1 MNKKIN
7 CVIVDDDRFA
17 IETLEDYIRHLP
29 NLRLLKT
36 YTNSVEAASELSFMN
51 ERVLIFLDID
61 MPHYSGL
68 QLAEKLKDKSFQVI
82 FTTAHS
88 NYAVDA
94 FRVRAR
100 HYLLKPIGLDDF
112 IDVVTDVIAHTPEWL
127 MEDAQ
132 DAEALFL
139 RTGER
144 NKLTRVL
151 KKDIIYI
158 QGAGNYVDVFLDDLR
173 LSTYMTMLE
182 MEALLEKDQRFY
194 RIQKS
199 YIINER
205 HIKKIDGNTIYLLGH
220 KVSMSIN
227 YNEKFVNYLNACT
240 LRSNRINSA

>member
-7 CVIVDDDRFA
+7 CVIIDDDRFA
-17 IETLEDYIRHLP
+17 IDTLEDYIKHLP
-29 NLRLLKT
+29 KLQLLKT
-36 YTNSVEAASELSFMN
+36 YTNSIEAASELSVMQTS
-51 ERVLIFLDID
+51 VLIFLDID

-68 QLAEKLKDKSFQVI
+68 QLAQKLKDRSFQII

-88 NYAVDA
+88 GYAVDA

-100 HYLLKPIGLDDF
+100 HYLLKPIGLGEF
-112 IDVVTDVIAHTPEWL
+112 VDVVTDVIAHTPDWMIEPY
-127 MEDAQ
+127 Q

-158 QGAGNYVDVFLDDLR
+158 QGAGNYVDVFLEDLR

-182 MEALLEKDQRFY
+182 MEALLERDQRFY

-220 KVSMSIN
+220 KVSMSTN
-227 YNEKFVNYLNACT
+227 YNEKFINYLNAST
-240 LRSNRINSA
+240 LRSSRINSA

>member
-17 IETLEDYIRHLP
+17 IDTLEDYIKHLP
-29 NLRLLKT
+29 NLQILKT
-36 YTNSVEAASELSFMN
+36 YTNSVKAATELSLMHG
-51 ERVLIFLDID
+51 RLLVFLDID

-68 QLAEKLKDKSFQVI
+68 QLAEKLKDKGFQVI

-88 NYAVDA
+88 DYAIDA

-100 HYLLKPIGLDDF
+100 HYLLKPIGLSEF
-112 IDVVTDVIAHTPEWL
+112 IDVVTDVIAHTPDWMIEPY
-127 MEDAQ
+127 ENT
-132 DAEALFL
+132 EALFL

-158 QGAGNYVDVFLDDLR
+158 QGAGNYVDVFLEDLR

-182 MEALLEKDQRFY
+182 MEALLEKDPRFF
-194 RIQKS
+194 RVQKS
-199 YIINER
+199 YIINEG
-205 HIKKIDGNTIYLLGH
+205 HVQKIDGNTIYLLGH
-220 KVSMSIN
+220 TVSMSGN
-227 YNEKFVNYLNACT
+227 YNGKFIDYLNTCT
-240 LRSNRINSA
+240 LKSSRINSA